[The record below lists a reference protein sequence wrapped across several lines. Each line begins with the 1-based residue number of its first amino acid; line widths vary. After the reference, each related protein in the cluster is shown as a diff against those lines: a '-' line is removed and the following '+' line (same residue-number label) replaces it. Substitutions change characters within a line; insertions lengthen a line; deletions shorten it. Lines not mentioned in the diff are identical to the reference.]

1 MTAFMRNS
9 TVSWFIGMLLAL
21 MVAGLGACSST
32 RLTPEPTDIDEDLHR
47 SNQAARLAF
56 EKGRLRQAA
65 ELYQRALERA
75 YIRDDLAAI
84 VDAHYNIA
92 VCLTG
97 LQSYPEAL
105 DFLDKA
111 KSERVRAGK
120 KVGDDILLLE
130 ATLLYH
136 TGNQDDAWHTTE
148 QILSPATA
156 TAVDIQRKAHF
167 LRGIIAA
174 ERGDT
179 SQLRQEITA
188 IGRPDQTGLQAD
200 REELAGR
207 LAMAE
212 NNWNAAIAAFDNTAD
227 LRRENLD
234 YRAMVNALALAG
246 RSCEQAGQPLE
257 ASKHYFRAGRSA
269 MLQGQN
275 QKALE
280 WLTRAAQLADQAGAG
295 DIAQKARA
303 YVQQFQDR

>member
-1 MTAFMRNS
+1 M
-9 TVSWFIGMLLAL
+9 
-21 MVAGLGACSST
+21 
-32 RLTPEPTDIDEDLHR
+32 
-47 SNQAARLAF
+47 
-56 EKGRLRQAA
+56 
-65 ELYQRALERA
+65 
-75 YIRDDLAAI
+75 
-84 VDAHYNIA
+84 
-92 VCLTG
+92 
-97 LQSYPEAL
+97 QSYPEAL

-120 KVGDDILLLE
+120 KVGGDILLLE

-136 TGNQDDAWHTTE
+136 TGNQDGAWHTTE

-280 WLTRAAQLADQAGAG
+280 WLTRAAQLADQAGAD

-303 YVQQFQDR
+303 YVQQLQDR